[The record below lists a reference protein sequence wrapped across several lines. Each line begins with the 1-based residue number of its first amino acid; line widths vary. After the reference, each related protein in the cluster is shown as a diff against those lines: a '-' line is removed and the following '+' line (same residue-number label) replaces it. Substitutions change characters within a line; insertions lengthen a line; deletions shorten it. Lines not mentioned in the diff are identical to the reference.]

1 VYNSIDN
8 FKWTGLEELCE
19 QSVYENEIG
28 SVFLVFTRRK
38 ERSSEM
44 GVRTVRFRSFRLP
57 KPGRNRWETSQEDRH
72 RESARWT
79 IRSRLR
85 FDINSF
91 CGLVGMHRRATR
103 ILPWMD
109 VFPVFL
115 CHDTFLLCSLAN
127 VRFWNVAFRK
137 DRRHRSAIH
146 HHGNPALIDD
156 LRAQHMVDKGET
168 RHPVHVPTF

>member
-1 VYNSIDN
+1 
-8 FKWTGLEELCE
+8 
-19 QSVYENEIG
+19 
-28 SVFLVFTRRK
+28 
-38 ERSSEM
+38 
-44 GVRTVRFRSFRLP
+44 
-57 KPGRNRWETSQEDRH
+57 
-72 RESARWT
+72 
-79 IRSRLR
+79 
-85 FDINSF
+85 
-91 CGLVGMHRRATR
+91 MHRRATR

-168 RHPVHVPTF
+168 RQPVHVPTCLKFVRSNDVEFWMSERLKPSHFKNDAGTIVLF